1 MSKSKLELIKEE
13 ASKAIQ
19 EQRAKRQKAN

>member
-1 MSKSKLELIKEE
+1 MSKTKLELLKEE